1 MISVIVP
8 VYNSEKYIE
17 ECIQSVLTQSY
28 NDFELII
35 VDDGSTDNSYFICKK
50 YAEQDDRVKLIK
62 KKNAGVSSARYEGL
76 KVSQGE
82 YITFL
87 DNDDVWLPDFLK
99 FTIEIMNDETDI
111 VVVSSDSVLSEKI
124 PSYIESLLYINK
136 NDEIVEEYI
145 GSQAAEEIIDFSRY
159 KISKPLWGKL
169 YRKEF
174 LLNLHL
180 EIYANKIPILFL
192 EDVFALN
199 IILINARKVRF
210 SNQILYI
217 QRILSASQSHSG
229 KLSEFYF
236 NQIDSYALLY
246 VYMKK
251 KSVPK
256 ILNKC
261 LNDYDKCLQRIW
273 YKLKHENIN
282 RKDILQICVR
292 IDSRYNEYYE
302 KFLQIDAGIIRKIN
316 MFLFK
321 NYRGIWEYTLG
332 FFYFKIIS
340 VYKRRLVF
348 YSLHKQVFTN

>member
-1 MISVIVP
+1 MISVIIP
-8 VYNSEKYIE
+8 VYNSEEYIE
-17 ECIQSVLTQSY
+17 ECIQSVLAQNY
-28 NDFELII
+28 DDFELII
-35 VDDGSTDNSYFICKK
+35 VDDGSTDDSYFICKK

-76 KVSQGE
+76 KIAQGE

-111 VVVSSDSVLSEKI
+111 VVVSSDSVLSENI
-124 PSYIESLLYINK
+124 PSYIESLLYINQK
-136 NDEIVEEYI
+136 IQIIEEYI

-180 EIYANKIPILFL
+180 ELYANKIPVLFF

-199 IILINARKVRF
+199 IILINARKVKF
-210 SNQILYI
+210 SNEILYI

-246 VYMKK
+246 TYMEE
-251 KSVPK
+251 KSVSK

-261 LNDYDKCLQRIW
+261 FTSFFIFMILSIYFF
-273 YKLKHENIN
+273 IN
-282 RKDILQICVR
+282 LSQIIIIIYLYLQIFSP
-292 IDSRYNEYYE
+292 I
-302 KFLQIDAGIIRKIN
+302 
-316 MFLFK
+316 
-321 NYRGIWEYTLG
+321 
-332 FFYFKIIS
+332 
-340 VYKRRLVF
+340 
-348 YSLHKQVFTN
+348 YSIL